1 MPPRK
6 RMRIFLVGRS
16 MGRTVAP
23 ASVLGKYE
31 KRPGVFADSGFSRR
45 ATLDSLPYFLH
56 GGPMPPDQ
64 PPPQPVPFS
73 SDQARKQK
81 YWGMGLVGFGACL
94 EFAPDVVPRAPH
106 ATLIMMLVP
115 LGMISCA
122 IGLSLFAQAKN
133 QSGVLAAFALIP
145 ILGPFL
151 GLFITFIVSLTV
163 KDKSFGLR
171 LNYLSLVLIPIII
184 LVAIAVPSSCT
195 HEPRARQS
203 EAKVGLG
210 GIYTSA
216 TAMKDER
223 KTFVISDMNQLGY
236 APSGTPRYTFW
247 YAVNGVPTRLNRV
260 SSDRALGCDGPP
272 TAIRVA
278 ASATGFT
285 AAARGNIDAD
295 ATCDEWSIND
305 QRVLTNTLNDLAQ

>member
-1 MPPRK
+1 
-6 RMRIFLVGRS
+6 
-16 MGRTVAP
+16 
-23 ASVLGKYE
+23 
-31 KRPGVFADSGFSRR
+31 
-45 ATLDSLPYFLH
+45 
-56 GGPMPPDQ
+56 MPPDQ

-81 YWGMGLVGFGACL
+81 YWGMGLVGFGVCL
-94 EFAPDVVPRAPH
+94 EFALDVDPWA
-106 ATLIMMLVP
+106 MMLVP

-171 LNYLSLVLIPIII
+171 LNYLSLVLIPIIG
-184 LVAIAVPSSCT
+184 VAIAIPSCYT
-195 HEPRARQS
+195 DEPRARQS

-305 QRVLTNTLNDLAQ
+305 QRVLTNTLNDRAQ